1 MVFQY
6 THLFNFLFLIPV
18 LLWWIWRFYM
28 RRKKSRE
35 RFADEK
41 LLKLIAPTERKWVP
55 AVRMILIALILA
67 SMIFALARPKGG
79 EIETEATSEGIDI
92 YLILDMSKSMI
103 VEDVGASR
111 FIIQK
116 KISEAIVK
124 NHPDDRIGIIGFT
137 GEPYVICPLTLDH
150 STLLTFLDGL
160 RIDKSSSSPGTGF
173 GDAIILALKRFEGEH
188 GRVIVLFSDGENNKG
203 SKPIKAAK
211 EAFSNGIRIYPI
223 GIGTEEGTRLFER
236 DVFNRPIARTY
247 QNEPVFVRLDKST
260 LNGIAKAS
268 GGKAYFVQKVE
279 DANKVYLNFEN
290 AAKTEFKSGM
300 MTHKADLA
308 HWFLLA
314 AALLLILDFL
324 VDRYRLIPRGDPQK
338 LWIKNGD

>member
-1 MVFQY
+1 MVFQN
-6 THLFNFLFLIPV
+6 TQLFYLLFLIPV
-18 LLWWIWRFYM
+18 LAWWVWRFYM
-28 RRKKSRE
+28 HRKKSRDK
-35 RFADEK
+35 FADEK

-55 AVRMILIALILA
+55 AIRIILIALILA

-79 EIETEATSEGIDI
+79 EIRTEATSEGIDI
-92 YLILDMSKSMI
+92 YLILDLSKSMI

-137 GEPYVICPLTLDH
+137 GEPYTICPLTLDH
-150 STLLTFLDGL
+150 ATLLTFLDGL
-160 RIDKSSSSPGTGF
+160 NIDQSSSSPGTGF
-173 GDAIILALKRFEGEH
+173 GDAITLALSRFEGEY

-203 SKPIKAAK
+203 SKPVKAAK
-211 EAFSNGIRIYPI
+211 DALTQGVRIYPI
-223 GIGTEEGTRLFER
+223 GIGTEQGTRLFER
-236 DVFNRPIARTY
+236 DYFNRAIPRTY
-247 QNEPVFVRLDKST
+247 QNEPVVVKLDKST
-260 LNGIAKAS
+260 LNDLAKAS
-268 GGKAYFVQKVE
+268 GGKAYFVERLE
-279 DANKVYLNFEN
+279 DANKVFLNFEN
-290 AAKTEFKSGM
+290 VTKIEFKSGM